1 MAANNAKVYVQVM
14 VAFTEDGQMRPRMLV
29 WEDGHKYRID
39 RVVDVKQAAAM
50 RCGGQGDRYTVVID
64 GKQTYIYFERSADL
78 TGDHLGRWF
87 VERKV
92 A

>member
-1 MAANNAKVYVQVM
+1 MASNNAKVYVQVM

-29 WEDGHKYRID
+29 WEDGHKYKID

-64 GKQTYIYFERSADL
+64 GKQT
-78 TGDHLGRWF
+78 
-87 VERKV
+87 
-92 A
+92 